1 MTKVKNTAQCISNL
15 ADVLGTPVPIR
26 IGGTTQSVSFIYQT
40 ERNYRSWQSIKSNT
54 WRFWFF
60 WFFRDYGTYDP
71 NLTEAISYKL
81 HPADKGV
88 PKSLTYG
95 PEFIRLASTIPG
107 PVTIGLNRKSN
118 NLPNAILA
126 SQEILRQIPG
136 LYALEFGNEPECK
149 QTLFD
154 ENTKKKKKKYKVK
167 ELTCLC
173 SCFPSFF
180 VFFFLSFLISFFR
193 ECFHDYLNRLDIIST
208 HCTR

>member
-180 VFFFLSFLISFFR
+180 VFFFSLFWYHFSGNVFMTI
-193 ECFHDYLNRLDIIST
+193 
-208 HCTR
+208 